1 MDDAALSAR
10 RMWRLFEPVHTV
22 TYFAPEAPAAFSEA
36 GLRGFWRGYFAG
48 RTAPIG
54 AVGAPPVIAAFF
66 NFAPTMVTRALPA
79 VWELI
84 SPADALRARS
94 SGAVAALRRL
104 LGLSA
109 DEADER
115 VPADLAAV
123 ADLLAG
129 VTEGLDGAGRPIG
142 GPNAALPVPG
152 EPLAR
157 LWHAAT
163 VLREHR
169 GDGHVAALVAAGLDG
184 CEALVLRT
192 AADLAAGR
200 GAAGARTGSSW
211 PREQVQPLR
220 GWTDQDWDQA
230 AARLA
235 ERGWVGQD
243 GVATAE
249 GAAAHR
255 AVEQATDL
263 AAARPWARIGATA
276 TGELAAALAPIASA
290 AATVLPFPNPI
301 GLPQPGAPASRG

>member
-1 MDDAALSAR
+1 MPDMDNATVRAR

-22 TYFAPEAPAAFSEA
+22 TYFAPEGRAAFEAA

-66 NFAPTMVTRALPA
+66 SFAPRMVTRALPA

-84 SPADALRARS
+84 TPAAALQARS

-104 LGLSA
+104 LDL
-109 DEADER
+109 
-115 VPADLAAV
+115 PAGAPPASLAHT

-129 VTEGLDGAGRPIG
+129 LTDDLDWAGRPLG
-142 GPNAALPVPG
+142 GPNAALPVPD

-157 LWHAAT
+157 IWHAAT

-184 CEALVLRT
+184 CEALVLRM
-192 AADLAAGR
+192 AVDLADCGEP
-200 GAAGARTGSSW
+200 GALTGPSW

-220 GWTDQDWDQA
+220 GWTDGEWDQA
-230 AARLA
+230 SARLA
-235 ERGWVGQD
+235 ERGWIGAD
-243 GVATAE
+243 GVATSQ
-249 GAAAHR
+249 GTAAHHGL
-255 AVEQATDL
+255 ELATDL
-263 AAARPWARIGATA
+263 AAARPWAGLGAAGTD
-276 TGELAAALAPIASA
+276 ELAAALAPVAGA
-290 AATVLPFPNPI
+290 AAAVLPVPNPI
-301 GLPQPGAPASRG
+301 GLPRPDAAAGRQ

>member
-1 MDDAALSAR
+1 MDDAAVSAR

-22 TYFAPEAPAAFSEA
+22 TYFTAEALAAFTDA

-48 RTAPIG
+48 RAAPIG
-54 AVGAPPVIAAFF
+54 PVGAPPVIAAFF
-66 NFAPTMVTRALPA
+66 SFAPPMVSRALPA

-84 SPADALRARS
+84 TPDDALLARS

-104 LGLSA
+104 LGLAA
-109 DEADER
+109 DEP
-115 VPADLAAV
+115 VPAELTAA

-129 VTEGLDGAGRPIG
+129 VTQDLDGAGRPLG
-142 GPNAALPVPG
+142 GPNAGLPVPE

-192 AADLAAGR
+192 AVELAAASG
-200 GAAGARTGSSW
+200 GAGAGTGPGLSW
-211 PREQVQPLR
+211 PRDQVQPLR
-220 GWTDQDWDQA
+220 GWTDQQWDQA

-235 ERGWVGQD
+235 ERGWIGAD
-243 GVATAE
+243 GAATAA
-249 GAAAHR
+249 GATGHQ
-255 AVEQATDL
+255 AVERATNL
-263 AAARPWARIGATA
+263 AAARPWARLGTA
-276 TGELAAALAPIASA
+276 RTGKLADALAPIAAA
-290 AATVLPFPNPI
+290 AATAMPFPNPV
-301 GLPQPGAPASRG
+301 GLPRPGAPAGRS